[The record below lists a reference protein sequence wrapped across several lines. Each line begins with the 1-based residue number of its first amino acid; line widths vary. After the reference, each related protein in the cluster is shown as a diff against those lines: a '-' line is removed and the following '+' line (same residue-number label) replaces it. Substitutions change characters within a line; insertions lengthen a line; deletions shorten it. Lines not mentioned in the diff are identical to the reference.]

1 MAMRAFLRADP
12 DVIMV
17 GEMRDKETA
26 DTGIEASLTG
36 HLVFST
42 LHTNSSVETVTRLLD
57 MECDPFSF
65 ADAMLGVLAQR
76 LCKRICKDCKEEY
89 RPSQEEFDELIQ
101 GYGAAYWE
109 KLGVTYNASFK
120 LFRGRG
126 CEACN
131 KTGFKGR
138 IGLHELLL
146 GTDQMKR
153 LIQSKAKTEEMLK
166 VALTE
171 GMTTLVQ
178 DGILKVLQGHTT
190 FKQVKAVAI
199 K

>member
-1 MAMRAFLRADP
+1 
-12 DVIMV
+12 
-17 GEMRDKETA
+17 
-26 DTGIEASLTG
+26 
-36 HLVFST
+36 VFST
-42 LHTNSSVETVTRLLD
+42 LHTNSAVETITRLLD

-76 LCKRICKDCKEEY
+76 LCKRICKECKEDYHPSHEEY
-89 RPSQEEFDELIQ
+89 DELVQ
-101 GYGAAYWE
+101 GYGAAYWD
-109 KLGVTYNASFK
+109 KLGVTYGNSMK
-120 LFRGRG
+120 LARGRG
-126 CEACN
+126 CETCN

-146 GTDQMKR
+146 GTDKIKR
-153 LIQSKAKTEEMLK
+153 LIQSKAKTEEMLAA
-166 VALTE
+166 ALEE

-178 DGILKVLQGHTT
+178 DGIAKVLQGHTT